1 MTGHR
6 TFAHLAPE
14 LLASPAISASGRQF
28 GRWIVELG
36 PTTDDSVA
44 STCVNAA
51 EARAIAA
58 GWLQLAIELCRRGVV
73 DGDVPLAA
81 GGIVTGPT
89 AVVAERDELEH
100 VVPLGVFKLGHAL
113 PIDPDWRGRE
123 LARRV
128 LEQIN
133 RSDDPSDP
141 C

>member
-58 GWLQLAIELCRRGVV
+58 GWLQLAIELCRREVV

-89 AVVAERDELEH
+89 AVVVERDEPENVLT
-100 VVPLGVFKLGHAL
+100 LN
-113 PIDPDWRGRE
+113 PDLDGRE

-133 RSDDPSDP
+133 RSDNPSDP